1 MATPKVAPSDMSE
14 PHFPYKN
21 FCNTTP
27 HICVNCLLK
36 LRYGNQRKGL
46 IKKMMA
52 KNIYIYMP
60 FFNIVVLRFSRE
72 ILTILTQPF
81 YFFIQN
87 LINLLSHI
95 ITNVIIEVVLKKKG
109 TT

>member
-1 MATPKVAPSDMSE
+1 
-14 PHFPYKN
+14 
-21 FCNTTP
+21 
-27 HICVNCLLK
+27 
-36 LRYGNQRKGL
+36 
-46 IKKMMA
+46 
-52 KNIYIYMP
+52 MP

-95 ITNVIIEVVLKKKG
+95 ITNVIIEVVLIKG